1 MSTRFANLTV
11 MVAVLALSGCEA
23 MNAAL
28 FPPKA
33 QPTPASSDQPSAP
46 QAQTA
51 NVAPDLRPGQK
62 PRTPQRRIDAKSSLI
77 GKSQGD
83 VRTLLGLPSTTENAS
98 PATIWR
104 YTTQTCSLEVLF
116 YIDLGTNTLRALDY
130 NAKVADAAANDDATS
145 QCLSAIQSTNR
156 VSTR

>member
-1 MSTRFANLTV
+1 MPTRYANLTV
-11 MVAVLALSGCEA
+11 LDAVLALGGCEA

-28 FPPKA
+28 FAPNA
-33 QPTPASSDQPSAP
+33 ELPAAPDDHVPSN

-62 PRTPQRRIDAKSSLI
+62 PPAPQRRIDARSSLI

-83 VRTLLGLPSTTENAS
+83 VRTLLGQPSTTENAS

-116 YIDLGTNTLRALDY
+116 YIDLGTNTLRALD
-130 NAKVADAAANDDATS
+130 
-145 QCLSAIQSTNR
+145 
-156 VSTR
+156 